1 MAGLNFDDLII
12 YEDKDI
18 VAINKPP
25 FIASLHERF
34 DSNVQSI
41 IQLVKDVNPDYALCH
56 RLDRETS
63 GVMLVAKNADA
74 YRDLAIQ
81 FEKRTVKKIYH
92 AVVSASV
99 ALENLVVDL
108 PLFTDS
114 KRRVQISK
122 KSGKPSLTIFNTL
135 KQYKHF
141 SLLAC
146 EPQTGRLHQI
156 RVHAASQ
163 NLPLVCDELYGGK
176 VPELSLIKRKVKYGA
191 DETNKPMMSRVA
203 LHAFSISFSS
213 PDKGL
218 VSISAPYPKDF
229 NVLIKLLEK
238 YDLQ

>member
-1 MAGLNFDDLII
+1 MAGLKFDDLVI
-12 YEDKDI
+12 YEDEAI
-18 VAINKPP
+18 IAINKPP

-41 IQLVKDVNPDYALCH
+41 VQLVKDVNPDYALCH

-63 GVMLVAKNADA
+63 GVMLVAKNADS
-74 YRDLAIQ
+74 YRSLAIQ

-92 AVVSASV
+92 AVVSVSV
-99 ALENLVVDL
+99 ALENLIVDL
-108 PLFTDS
+108 PLYTDS

-135 KQYKHF
+135 QQYKHF

-191 DETNKPMMSRVA
+191 DESNKPMMSRVA
-203 LHAFSISFSS
+203 LHAYSISFDS
-213 PDKGL
+213 PDKGPST
-218 VSISAPYPKDF
+218 VIAPYPKDF
-229 NVLIKLLEK
+229 NVLIKLLDK
-238 YDLQ
+238 YDL